1 MIRENKVY
9 SDMLLSILLVFYGL
23 ILFFIPEFFLTK
35 FDENSFFVL
44 VKERALVAFAFG
56 MIIWK
61 ISDFSIYIYLKI
73 SNILSLIILVFLM
86 FDPINKHFLFS
97 YQLIA
102 YNATLVFVI
111 LLIQFDKIRN
121 DFK

>member
-111 LLIQFDKIRN
+111 LLIQIDKIRN